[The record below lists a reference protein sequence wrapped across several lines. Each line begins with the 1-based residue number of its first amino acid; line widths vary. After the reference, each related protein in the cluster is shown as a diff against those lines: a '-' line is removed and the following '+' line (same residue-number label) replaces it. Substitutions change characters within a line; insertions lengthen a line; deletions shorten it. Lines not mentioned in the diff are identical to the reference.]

1 MQYRSL
7 NVQEH
12 PVIELCMAAATY
24 LHQTYLGQQI
34 TTVRRWINECSSQT
48 LVLRA
53 ANRPLRPRILTAFRA
68 DNIVHYYMHVSI
80 ALPGRKY
87 PLYRHICWTKCLSNV
102 ILPQLLA
109 VTFKAAG
116 KLGKGYRGNT
126 KWRKIT
132 HSFRKQTFAFLECV
146 WFILKHG
153 C

>member
-12 PVIELCMAAATY
+12 LVIESCMAVATY

-34 TTVRRWINECSSQT
+34 TTVRRWINECSSQM

-68 DNIVHYYMHVSI
+68 DNIIHYYMHVSI
-80 ALPGRKY
+80 ALPGRNSQY
-87 PLYRHICWTKCLSNV
+87 PLFGHICWTKVSLKCHTPTALSGHF
-102 ILPQLLA
+102 QSSRE
-109 VTFKAAG
+109 
-116 KLGKGYRGNT
+116 GYQGNT

-132 HSFRKQTFAFLECV
+132 HSFQKQTFAFLECV